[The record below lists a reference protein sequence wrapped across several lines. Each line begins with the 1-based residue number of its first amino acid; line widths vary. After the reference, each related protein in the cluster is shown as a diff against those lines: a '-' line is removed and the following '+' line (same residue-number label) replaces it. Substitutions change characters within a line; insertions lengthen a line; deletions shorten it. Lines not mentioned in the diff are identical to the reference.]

1 LSWTKAS
8 RLEQLLDLGFGEYLL
23 PQVTLVRSQIEN
35 QPELARKEVTSS
47 IGITPLAVRSSA
59 RDEDQEASN
68 AGRYLSLLNVPT
80 DELLTAAQTVL
91 NSYST
96 KDPHDSVLVQPY
108 LEEVV
113 ASGVVFTK
121 DPNTGSDY
129 WVVNWVSGTDTTAV
143 TSGTENGKSL
153 IVHSSEVSKTQPI
166 DGAPLDQLFE
176 VVARIL
182 EVTGEN
188 SQDIE
193 WAATASGVYIV
204 QIRPLSTPRQSL
216 GFKPLSEELAR
227 LQERVLNIQREHP
240 YLVGKTTVFGVM
252 PDWNPAELIGIRPN
266 TLAFT
271 LFTEIISD
279 SIWAYERSNL
289 GYRNLRSF
297 PLILDFAGQPYVDV
311 RVSLNSLIPADIPN
325 KLASRLADFYLE
337 KLVTHPELHDKLEFN
352 IAISCFSFDWK
363 TISEELQ
370 VPIGEENLKL
380 LRESLIRLTRNAI
393 SSKGYGLKQMFLKQA
408 ALDGRYLSI
417 RAADLDSISKS
428 YWLLED
434 CKRYGS
440 LPFAGIA
447 RLAFIATRML
457 HSLVSIGVI
466 NQDEL
471 VAFTSSI
478 DTPAGQMVKDLRVL
492 SKESFLLKYGH
503 LRPGTFDITKNSYM
517 EQFDTYFPST
527 PKLEEP
533 TELENNQHLVDAFK
547 VKLSEFSGFSELGI
561 DASEFIDFCREAIAG
576 REESKFHLSRNVS
589 AILDEIKKIGKTH
602 GFEPEQMSHVK
613 IETIRHSYFDPGDIK
628 SRIEKDIS
636 EGLEREALSQAT
648 VLPPLIKF
656 PSEVKTFEIPAT
668 EANFIT
674 LLSSSGPLVYLRH
687 ADQEL
692 EGKFVLIES
701 ADPGF
706 DWIFARQIKGLITCW
721 GGANSHMAIRA
732 KELKLPAAIGVGE
745 SLFRQLRNSASSI
758 HLDCRNRR
766 LEIIR

>member
-1 LSWTKAS
+1 MSWTKAS
-8 RLEQLLDLGFGEYLL
+8 RLEHLLDLGFGEYLL
-23 PQVTLVRSQIEN
+23 PQVTLVRSQIKL

-47 IGITPLAVRSSA
+47 IGIMPLAVRSSA
-59 RDEDQEASN
+59 RDEDQEDSN
-68 AGRYLSLLNVPT
+68 AGRYLSLLNVPA

-96 KDPHDSVLVQPY
+96 KEPHDSVLIQPY

-166 DGAPLDQLFE
+166 DDAPLDQLFE

-193 WAATASGVYIV
+193 WAATSSGVYIV

-216 GFKPLSEELAR
+216 GFKPLTEELDR
-227 LQERVLNIQREHP
+227 LQERVENLQREHP

-271 LFTEIISD
+271 LFKEIISD

-311 RVSLNSLIPADIPN
+311 RVSLNSLIPADVPK

-352 IAISCFSFDWK
+352 VAISCFSFDWK
-363 TISEELQ
+363 IISEELRG
-370 VPIGEENLKL
+370 PIGEENLKL

-393 SSKGYGLKQMFLKQA
+393 ISKGYGLKQMFLKQA
-408 ALDGRYLSI
+408 ALDDRYLSI
-417 RAADLDSISKS
+417 RDADLDSISKS

-503 LRPGTFDITKNSYM
+503 LRPGTFDITKNSYV

-527 PKLEEP
+527 PKPEEP
-533 TELENNQHLVDAFK
+533 TEFENNQHLVDAFQ

-561 DASEFIDFCREAIAG
+561 DASEFIGFCREAIAG

-589 AILDEIKKIGKTH
+589 AILGEIKKIGKTH

-613 IETIRHSYFDPGDIK
+613 IETIRHSYFDPGDVK

-656 PSEVKTFEIPAT
+656 PSEVKMFQIPAT

-674 LLSSSGPLVYLRH
+674 LLSSSGPVVYLRH

-745 SLFRQLRNSASSI
+745 SLFRKLKDSASSI